1 VAYVRSR
8 PEPIVIVH
16 GDSVWYGDDLVRNEP
31 YLGRPIVLR
40 RNSLAPGA
48 IGQIERA
55 FPGQVREL
63 SDAEL
68 LGLGMT
74 PMARRR

>member
-1 VAYVRSR
+1 
-8 PEPIVIVH
+8 VH
-16 GDSVWYGDDLVRNEP
+16 GDSLWYGDDLVRNDP
-31 YLGRPIVLR
+31 YLARPIVLR
-40 RNSLAPGA
+40 RNSLTPAA
-48 IGQIERA
+48 IEQIERA
-55 FPGQVREL
+55 FLGRVREL